1 VSVRPHAVV
10 LEPDAVA
17 EWLVVDVDWV
27 LRAIDRDGLPVL
39 GYRSDGVPLL
49 ARDEVLAW
57 LHLRSAPDDET

>member
-1 VSVRPHAVV
+1 MSVRPHAVV

-27 LRAIDRDGLPVL
+27 LRAIDRDGMPVL